1 MYICLYQCTH
11 MIYIYNM
18 YIYTTSGVDVS
29 KGMRVRK
36 SRTRL
41 EYVRANGW
49 DDLSDGADGVLI
61 SLLVRQYAHA

>member
-1 MYICLYQCTH
+1 
-11 MIYIYNM
+11 M
-18 YIYTTSGVDVS
+18 YIYSTSGVDAS